1 MNSVDPLKYGKS
13 ELIRVEPFVLH
24 FTGSGAILKKLTM
37 APHPVTQ
44 AVIDLSA
51 GACGNRLVLI
61 ISCVYINNSNLWG
74 AYIHIGPELFIFKNP
89 NF

>member
-1 MNSVDPLKYGKS
+1 MNSVDPVNYGKS

-51 GACGNRLVLI
+51 GACGNRLVLF
-61 ISCVYINNSNLWG
+61 ISCVYISGGQSTQIKYLSKSTDTYNKIL
-74 AYIHIGPELFIFKNP
+74 LQ
-89 NF
+89 